1 MRYLENSL
9 QNGKFP
15 IKIAGIG
22 ACLEPSGTTGDR
34 GPEIGSEPLTP
45 PPSGSQNFHTRS
57 EPRTQG
63 GGRKPTA
70 SEPLTRPPF
79 HPQTL
84 ALSKSTCYKPICTLG
99 DIVDLLCIVCSV

>member
-1 MRYLENSL
+1 MKW
-9 QNGKFP
+9 KFP
-15 IKIAGIG
+15 IKITGIG
-22 ACLEPSGTTGDR
+22 ACLEPSRTTEGG

-45 PPSGSQNFHTRS
+45 PPPGSQNFHTRS
-57 EPRTQG
+57 EPRTLG

-84 ALSKSTCYKPICTLG
+84 ALSKSTCYK
-99 DIVDLLCIVCSV
+99 